1 MRGLAKINSSLQLD
15 AFIRLWC
22 KVQSIQLTYA
32 PDKIA
37 WSLSANGEY
46 SARLAYG
53 VQFLLRIPIP
63 IFEKVWTIK
72 AKMRVKFFY
81 LDLTKTDYGLRTDC
95 RPKVGIIKTSVVPAI
110 NLWKRPPTCSLAALL
125 QKKSGTAL
133 DLTFPVLHSRLTLHN
148 RSRIWRSKCR
158 VLHKKKNEIDECTAA
173 AYIALGIWKE

>member
-1 MRGLAKINSSLQLD
+1 MEPELCKLSRSKSATVQKGLQNGLWMRGLAKINSSLQLD

-133 DLTFPVLHSRLTLHN
+133 DLTF
-148 RSRIWRSKCR
+148 
-158 VLHKKKNEIDECTAA
+158 DECTAA